1 MLYIVR
7 HNVGEES
14 YFTVMSNIEHLM
26 DEIIEGVR
34 EFTTVPSEHKIY
46 NEVSKFVGLD
56 IASVGTLVWFES
68 ESIKNLILNTFPV

>member
-7 HNVGEES
+7 QNVGPES
-14 YFTVMSNIEHLM
+14 YFTVMSNIEHLI

-34 EFTTVPSEHKIY
+34 EFTTIPSDHKIY
-46 NEVSKFVGLD
+46 EEISKFVGLD

-68 ESIKNLILNTFPV
+68 ETVKNLILNTFPV